1 MTCMTPAKDE
11 EEVKI
16 IEKKGRKLQ
25 FYSKCGNLNLSAERG
40 QSPQFEYRHV
50 AYSPSIAV
58 LS

>member
-1 MTCMTPAKDE
+1 MTPAKDE